1 MTAAPLRM
9 TFIIT
14 DLLTGGAELMLARL
28 LGALDREVFAPRVI
42 VLADD
47 GPVGEKLRAQGV
59 PVETL
64 GLPPGSPLGAG
75 RAVLRLARILR
86 RERPALVQTW
96 MYHADLLGG
105 LGAKLAGLPVVWS
118 IRNHTLDPTVLK
130 RSTRIVVRLCA
141 VLSRIVPERVVTNAR
156 ATARVHIDAGY
167 DAERMLVIPNGF
179 DLETFKP
186 DSAARRAVRAELGL
200 PPDTPLVGLAARFD
214 PMKDHRTFAAAAGL
228 AAAQNQAV
236 HFVLFGSGVDS
247 ANREL
252 NGWLQ
257 DAGAADR
264 AHLLGSRTDMP
275 RLLAALDV
283 AALSSMG
290 EAFSNVIAEAMACG
304 VPCAVTDVG
313 DSALIVGQTGRV
325 SPPNDPAALAANWL
339 ELLALTPA
347 ERQALGAA
355 ARLRITENYSL
366 AHSAAQFAD
375 LYLSLIQR

>member
-1 MTAAPLRM
+1 MTGAPLRM

-28 LGALDREVFAPRVI
+28 LGALDREMFAPRVI
-42 VLADD
+42 VLTDD
-47 GPVGEKLRAQGV
+47 GPVGEKLRALGV

-64 GLPPGSPLGAG
+64 GLPPGSPVGAG

-105 LGAKLAGLPVVWS
+105 LAAKLAGLPVVWS
-118 IRNHTLDPTVLK
+118 IRNHTLDPAVLK

-141 VLSRIVPERVVTNAR
+141 VLSRVVPERVVTNAA
-156 ATARVHIDAGY
+156 ATAQAHIDAGY
-167 DAERMLVIPNGF
+167 DAGRMLVIPNGF

-186 DSAARRAVRAELGL
+186 DPAARRALRAELSL
-200 PPDTPLVGLAARFD
+200 PPETPLVGLAARFD
-214 PMKDHRTFAAAAGL
+214 PMKDHRTFARAAGL

-236 HFVLFGSGVDS
+236 QFVLFGSGVDS

-252 NGWLQ
+252 AGWLQ
-257 DAGAADR
+257 ESGAAER
-264 AHLLGSRTDMP
+264 THLLGSRADVP

-283 AALSSMG
+283 AALSSVG

-325 SPPNDPAALAANWL
+325 SPPNDPAALATAWL
-339 ELLALTPA
+339 ELLALPLV

-355 ARLRITENYSL
+355 ARTRIAENYSL
-366 AHSAAQFAD
+366 THSAAQFAD
-375 LYLSLIQR
+375 LYQSLV